1 MSTEPNPAEQPDSN
15 LLAALYQVTAAW
27 YANDAQLM
35 WQRVTVFVTLNTGLI
50 AAQVF
55 ASELHIVIR
64 IALPLLGVIFSLCWF
79 FLLRR
84 MWHYQDFQRAVLRDQ
99 ELAMG
104 LDHLGVYSRA
114 YSIRNQQA
122 NVNISGLDFSAAKLS
137 SNLRNRHFTM
147 SLIPV
152 FACFHIALL
161 TAAIAGVNLQAPPG
175 SESKPLTTPSVTTD
189 SVLNPAA
196 SPPGGPATPPAEK
209 KPNTLPA
216 ETRQK

>member
-1 MSTEPNPAEQPDSN
+1 MSSEPNPSPQPNST

-27 YANDAQLM
+27 YINDAQLM
-35 WQRVTVFVTLNTGLI
+35 WERVTLFVTLNTGLI

-55 ASELHIVIR
+55 ASRLHLTIR

-79 FLLRR
+79 LLLRR
-84 MWHYQDFQRAVLRDQ
+84 MWHVQDFQRAVLRDQ

-114 YSIRNQQA
+114 YSIRHQRT
-122 NVNISGLDFSAAKLS
+122 NVNISGLNFSAAKIA
-137 SNLRNRHFTM
+137 SNLRNRHFTN

-161 TAAIAGVNLQAPPG
+161 ASVIAGVSLQTAPG
-175 SESKPLTTPSVTTD
+175 SESTPQRNPPVSTK
-189 SVLNPAA
+189 SSSNPAA
-196 SPPGGPATPPAEK
+196 SPPAGSATPAAER
-209 KPNTLPA
+209 T
-216 ETRQK
+216 Q